1 MQEACRFVCIAQ
13 RHLPKK
19 SLATFY
25 EPVSDWLISGK
36 CSQFTSLMS
45 TPEVLYCP
53 QRDLTG
59 TTTQKM
65 KFSTKDFFSK
75 CDQIRRK
82 LWIFSNLL
90 KKSLM
95 ENFIFCAVSDW
106 LKQKIYCALIYF
118 PILQRKII
126 SCHNSISVNFKKLKH
141 EKHFQK
147 QPPRDVLKK
156 RCPENIQQIYRRTPM
171 PKCDFN
177 KVAK

>member
-1 MQEACRFVCIAQ
+1 MNYFRQKL
-13 RHLPKK
+13 HLR
-19 SLATFY
+19 Y
-25 EPVSDWLISGK
+25 
-36 CSQFTSLMS
+36 
-45 TPEVLYCP
+45 
-53 QRDLTG
+53 LTG
-59 TTTQKM
+59 VKHWLHLCLSQVWGWYVNLILTIRLHK
-65 KFSTKDFFSK
+65 KWSFPLRISSVNVTKSA
-75 CDQIRRK
+75 RK

-106 LKQKIYCALIYF
+106 LKRKIYCALIYF

-156 RCPENIQQIYRRTPM
+156 RCSENIQQIYRRTPM
-171 PKCDFN
+171 PKCEFN